1 MWLIRIFFTILGL
14 DVDTQSRS
22 IVDFHKT
29 ILESDLF
36 SSQFV
41 PIGHIRAHGLQQVE
55 VWRTGSQLQCSC
67 ISYRPD
73 RVVRTYRE
81 MVTLRHSSNLSRLH
95 DSTRMT
101 DVRLC
106 KICTLQ
112 AKKRAVIHATIQPLT
127 SRNRHFRSFL
137 QLSQPF

>member
-29 ILESDLF
+29 ILEGDLF

-41 PIGHIRAHGLQQVE
+41 TIRHICTHGLQQVE
-55 VWRTGSQLQCSC
+55 VWRASSYLQGSR
-67 ISYRPD
+67 ISNRPD
-73 RVVRTYRE
+73 RIVRTYWE
-81 MVTLRHSSNLSRLH
+81 MVTLRHSGDLSRLH
-95 DSTRMT
+95 DSTRMA

-112 AKKRAVIHATIQPLT
+112 AKK
-127 SRNRHFRSFL
+127 
-137 QLSQPF
+137 